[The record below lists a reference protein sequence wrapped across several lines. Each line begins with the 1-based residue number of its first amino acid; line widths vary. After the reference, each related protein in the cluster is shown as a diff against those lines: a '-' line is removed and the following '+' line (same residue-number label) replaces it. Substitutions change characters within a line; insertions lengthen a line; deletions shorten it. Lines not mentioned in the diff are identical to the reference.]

1 MHYWKW
7 FIMDK
12 DKLQNK
18 IDKLP
23 YIVRLWL
30 RGGFVFVCWALPV
43 FFPIIISEVLMA
55 MHGIIVAILLY
66 TKLDLRT
73 DPDETWSAYRK
84 TLWVELIMCLF
95 YIFII

>member
-1 MHYWKW
+1 
-7 FIMDK
+7 MDK

-23 YIVRLWL
+23 YIVRLWI
-30 RGGFVFVCWALPV
+30 RGGFVLVDWALPV
-43 FFPIIISEVLMA
+43 FFPIIISKVLMT
-55 MHGIIVAILLY
+55 MHSIIAVILLY

-84 TLWVELIMCLF
+84 TL
-95 YIFII
+95 

>member
-1 MHYWKW
+1 M
-7 FIMDK
+7 
-12 DKLQNK
+12 
-18 IDKLP
+18 
-23 YIVRLWL
+23 
-30 RGGFVFVCWALPV
+30 FVYGLEAVLFLFVGHCLC

>member
-1 MHYWKW
+1 
-7 FIMDK
+7 MDK

-23 YIVRLWL
+23 YIVRLWI
-30 RGGFVFVCWALPV
+30 RGGFVLVDWALPV
-43 FFPIIISEVLMA
+43 FFPIIISKVLMA
-55 MHGIIVAILLY
+55 MHSIIAVILLY

-84 TLWVELIMCLF
+84 TL
-95 YIFII
+95 